1 MIDKGL
7 LLERLDAIG
16 QSLSDYDQALLLLG
30 LGSVGA
36 ELNRLDSYSDLDFFV
51 ITKSGNASRFIDHLD
66 WLNNVYPLSY
76 QFRNADVGWKIMF
89 EDGIYG
95 EFAIFDED
103 ELKHIPCYGGRI
115 IWHKPDYEPQI
126 PTLDQQNPIKRPDSL
141 DFPLNEA
148 ITNIYV
154 GLCRYAR
161 GEKMSAKTFIESYA
175 VGQIISTLHLHS
187 QELPCDLDP
196 YSNDRRVEARFPD
209 FAVHL
214 NEMLQGYD
222 RVPQSA
228 IRILTYLE
236 TIYPVNQKLS
246 QEIRSLALQLGA
258 TLS

>member
-1 MIDKGL
+1 MMNKEL
-7 LLERLDAIG
+7 LLERLEAIG
-16 QSLSDYDQALLLLG
+16 QSLSLRDEALLLLG

-51 ITKSGNASRFIDHLD
+51 ITKSGYASQYIEHLD
-66 WLNNVYPLSY
+66 WLSNVYPLSY

-95 EFAIFDED
+95 EFAVFDED
-103 ELKHIPCYGGRI
+103 ELEQLPCYGGRI

-126 PTLDQQNPIKRPDSL
+126 PTIDQHPSIKRPDSL

-187 QELPCDLDP
+187 QELPCDVDP
-196 YSNDRRVEARFPD
+196 YSNDRRLESRFPD
-209 FAVHL
+209 FAVL
-214 NEMLQGYD
+214 LSEMLQGYD
-222 RVPQSA
+222 KVPESA
-228 IRILTYLE
+228 IHILTYLE
-236 TIYPVNQKLS
+236 SIYPVNKKLS
-246 QEIRSLALQLGA
+246 QEIRQLALHLGA
-258 TLS
+258 TIS

>member
-1 MIDKGL
+1 MIHKEL
-7 LLERLDAIG
+7 LLERLESIG
-16 QSLSDYDQALLLLG
+16 QSLSNTDEALLLLG

-51 ITKSGNASRFIDHLD
+51 ITKSGYASRYIEHLD
-66 WLNNVYPLSY
+66 WLSNVHPLSY
-76 QFRNADVGWKIMF
+76 QFQNADVGWKIMF

-95 EFAIFDED
+95 EFAVFDED

-115 IWHKPDYEPQI
+115 IWHKPDYHPQI
-126 PTLDQQNPIKRPDSL
+126 PTIDQQLPIKRPDSL

-161 GEKMSAKTFIESYA
+161 GEKMSAKTFIETYA

-187 QELPCDLDP
+187 QELPSDLDP

-209 FAVHL
+209 FAIHL
-214 NEMLQGYD
+214 SEMLQGYD
-222 RVPQSA
+222 KLPQSA
-228 IRILTYLE
+228 IHILTYIE
-236 TIYPVNQKLS
+236 AIYPVNLKLS
-246 QEIRSLALQLGA
+246 QEIRALALQLGA

>member
-1 MIDKGL
+1 MINKEL
-7 LLERLDAIG
+7 LLQRLDAIG
-16 QSLSDYDQALLLLG
+16 QSLSSMDEALLLLG

-51 ITKSGNASRFIDHLD
+51 ITKTGYASHYIDHLD
-66 WLNNVYPLSY
+66 WLNEVCPLSY

-95 EFAIFDED
+95 EFAVFDEN
-103 ELKHIPCYGGRI
+103 ELQHLPCYGGRI
-115 IWHKPDYEPQI
+115 VWQKPDFRPEI
-126 PTLDQQNPIKRPDSL
+126 PHLEQPAPKRPDSL

-148 ITNIYV
+148 VTNIYV

-161 GEKMSAKTFIESYA
+161 GEKMSAKTFIETYA
-175 VGQIISTLHLHS
+175 VGQIISTLHLHKE
-187 QELPCDLDP
+187 ELACDLDP
-196 YSNDRRVEARFPD
+196 YSNDRRVEARFPG

-214 NEMLQGYD
+214 SKMLQGYD

-228 IRILTYLE
+228 VNILAYIE
-236 TIYPVNQKLS
+236 SIYPVNPKLS
-246 QEIRSLALQLGA
+246 QEIKNLALQLGA